1 MTETLDNI
9 LSGRGEAVS
18 EHAAT
23 EHETRPFEGEGQGQS
38 DSLHQSFETESDEPA
53 TTDVNGQKMVPHA
66 ALHASKEKL
75 RRTAEQIA
83 GFERTLNERDAAW
96 ERRLSAILEA
106 VKPQQ
111 EQPPAPDFHDNPAD
125 ATRHVVAPQ
134 FDQINQTLM
143 ANAQLI
149 AGVKYGD
156 DKVTEAEQA
165 FITALRSQKVDPV
178 DYHTVVGSPNRY
190 AAAVHWHQ
198 RQLAQ
203 AEIGDDPAAFRAKVE
218 AELRA
223 RYGLTDRDAPAHR
236 PGQPSVMPTNLA
248 TARNVG
254 ARNGPA
260 WSGPTPLGD
269 ILAQPSI
276 FKR

>member
-1 MTETLDNI
+1 
-9 LSGRGEAVS
+9 
-18 EHAAT
+18 
-23 EHETRPFEGEGQGQS
+23 
-38 DSLHQSFETESDEPA
+38 
-53 TTDVNGQKMVPHA
+53 
-66 ALHASKEKL
+66 
-75 RRTAEQIA
+75 
-83 GFERTLNERDAAW
+83 
-96 ERRLSAILEA
+96 
-106 VKPQQ
+106 
-111 EQPPAPDFHDNPAD
+111 
-125 ATRHVVAPQ
+125 
-134 FDQINQTLM
+134 M

-156 DKVTEAEQA
+156 DKVAEAEQA
-165 FITALRSQKVDPV
+165 FIAALRSQQVDPA
-178 DYHTVVGSPNRY
+178 DYHKVVGSPNRY

-223 RYGLTDRDAPAHR
+223 RYGLTDRDAPAQR
-236 PGQPSVMPTNLA
+236 PGPQPSVMPTNLA